1 MGRMT
6 LRDVAE
12 HVGVSAATVSL
23 AMRGNGRISAATRER
38 VLAAITELG
47 YVYQRSAASL
57 RTSMTQTVG
66 VILNNVS
73 DPFFSSLL
81 TSLADALAA
90 SGQTAFLCH
99 TNEVISR
106 QTDFVRK
113 MAEYSADGLIV
124 CPAVGTTTAHF
135 RLGQD
140 GIPPTVFVSRA
151 VFELGFDYVIN
162 DDREAARMAT
172 NRLLRQGHRRIA
184 LVGGDTRVSCFVERF
199 SGYRE
204 SLDCASVGFD
214 PALVRSS
221 DPTRKA
227 GFDAARWIASLSPRP
242 TAAICYNDSLALGL
256 MAGLQRDGLYPGR
269 NFALIGSE
277 DVEETGMTNP
287 SLSVTAVD
295 RDEMGRRAAAAL
307 IERIDHPEAPQQRIV
322 LRPELII
329 RETCGFRI
337 PSGS

>member
-1 MGRMT
+1 MT
-6 LRDVAE
+6 
-12 HVGVSAATVSL
+12 
-23 AMRGNGRISAATRER
+23 
-38 VLAAITELG
+38 
-47 YVYQRSAASL
+47 
-57 RTSMTQTVG
+57 
-66 VILNNVS
+66 
-73 DPFFSSLL
+73 
-81 TSLADALAA
+81 
-90 SGQTAFLCH
+90 
-99 TNEVISR
+99 
-106 QTDFVRK
+106 
-113 MAEYSADGLIV
+113 EYSADGLIV

-135 RLGQD
+135 GLGKD
-140 GIPPTVFVSRA
+140 GIPPPVFVSRA

-162 DDREAARMAT
+162 DHREAARLAT
-172 NRLLRQGHRRIA
+172 NRLLRQGHRRVA
-184 LVGGDTRVSCFVERF
+184 FVGGDTRVSCFVERF

-204 SLDCASVGFD
+204 SLDRASVGFD
-214 PALVRSS
+214 LALVRSS
-221 DPTRKA
+221 VPTRQA

-256 MAGLQRDGLYPGR
+256 MAGLQRDGLHPGR

-307 IERIDHPEAPQQRIV
+307 VERIDHPEAPQQRIV

-337 PSGS
+337 PLGS